1 MDYEESNGSSIYGQ
15 KLLDDDEFAELLNGG
30 PPGDSHFI
38 QPSWNIHGTAASSS
52 NGMRDTQFVPFVED
66 SKDDEE
72 DDDEV
77 FKVHSHDNNKHHK
90 RGNNKMNT
98 IRED

>member
-1 MDYEESNGSSIYGQ
+1 
-15 KLLDDDEFAELLNGG
+15 
-30 PPGDSHFI
+30 
-38 QPSWNIHGTAASSS
+38 
-52 NGMRDTQFVPFVED
+52 MRDTQFVPFVED
-66 SKDDEE
+66 SKDDDE

-98 IRED
+98 IREDQDEDRKSNGSDTAYFSPDHDINDRDDYDSDEDEVYRERMR